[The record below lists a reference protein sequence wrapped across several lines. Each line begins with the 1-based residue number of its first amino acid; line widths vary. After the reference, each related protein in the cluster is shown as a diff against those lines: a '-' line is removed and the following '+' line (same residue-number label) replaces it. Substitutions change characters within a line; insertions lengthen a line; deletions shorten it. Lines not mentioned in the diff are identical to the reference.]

1 MSNDKI
7 KSGTGYSIH
16 SIDRENKTIRI
27 DFSGN
32 PDSNDP
38 IFDINDGCLRN
49 DASILFFVA
58 NSYKS
63 AFLCLGKEIENRFD
77 KNKEIEHLILP
88 YLFNFR
94 HYVELM
100 LKALYVTL
108 TGESPKITHSLNEL
122 VSNINDKLTNLDYC
136 EIDKGQGIFF
146 ISEKK
151 FKDAKDECLETV
163 EKLKNLIAEYSKD
176 EPVVEY
182 YRYIFENERSNG
194 DKYLVL
200 NNPVI
205 QLDYPKTN
213 QLFCSIRDLFVSLC
227 IKLRDIIYIYFTL

>member
-1 MSNDKI
+1 MSNTI
-7 KSGTGYSIH
+7 ANGSGASMH
-16 SIDRENKTIRI
+16 WLDREKKRVKI
-27 DFSGN
+27 DFSGY
-32 PDSNDP
+32 
-38 IFDINDGCLRN
+38 DGDLCFRN

-63 AFLCLGKEIENRFD
+63 AFLCLGKEIENRFE
-77 KNKEIEHLILP
+77 KNKEKEIEHLILP

-94 HYVELM
+94 HYVELV

-136 EIDKGQGIFF
+136 EIDKGQGLFF

-151 FKDAKDECLETV
+151 FEDTKKECLKTV
-163 EKLKNLIAEYSKD
+163 EKIKILIVEYSKD

-213 QLFCSIRDLFVSLC
+213 QLFCSIRDLFDSLC

>member
-7 KSGTGYSIH
+7 KSGTGYSVQ

-38 IFDINDGCLRN
+38 IFDKNDGCLRN

-94 HYVELM
+94 HYVELE

-108 TGESPKITHSLNEL
+108 TGESPKITHDLNEL
-122 VSNINDKLTNLDYC
+122 ISNINDKLTNLDYS

-151 FKDAKDECLETV
+151 FKDTKDECLETV

-176 EPVVEY
+176 EPAVEY
-182 YRYIFENERSNG
+182 YRYIFGKN
-194 DKYLVL
+194 LVL
-200 NNPVI
+200 NNPVMFMV
-205 QLDYPKTN
+205 K
-213 QLFCSIRDLFVSLC
+213 
-227 IKLRDIIYIYFTL
+227 